1 MMGRITFDVPLWQN
15 GIIDGLTNRLLHLLH
30 LDHRKDIPDR
40 HIDVRQKPSW
50 KEMLKWAFRNHDL
63 TELVNKEEHQSCWDC
78 HDGLFGLRH
87 RIPVKDTRNKE
98 DHGKYHAHKN
108 PDHRI

>member
-1 MMGRITFDVPLWQN
+1 MAN

-40 HIDVRQKPSW
+40 HIDVRQKKPSW

-63 TELVNKEEHQSCWDC
+63 LNW
-78 HDGLFGLRH
+78 
-87 RIPVKDTRNKE
+87 
-98 DHGKYHAHKN
+98 
-108 PDHRI
+108 